1 MDGSTGAKMSTEI
14 STARYTIEPARSRF
28 TVRAFASGLLSSFG
42 HNPTLAVREYLGE
55 VDFAPD
61 SLDGSSLRFRVR
73 ADSLSVQDQVS
84 EKDRQEIERTM
95 KEEVLEVKRF
105 SEIHFISTRVTGSRL
120 GETLFATKIEGELS
134 LHGVTREVVLSA
146 QVVPDGDTL
155 RSYGEFSLRQSD
167 FNIKLVSV
175 AAGALKVKDELKLS
189 FDFVALRQG

>member
-1 MDGSTGAKMSTEI
+1 MDGSTGAKMSSEI

-105 SEIHFISTRVTGSRL
+105 SEIHFISTRVTGSQL

-155 RSYGEFSLRQSD
+155 RAYGEFSLRQSD

-189 FDFVALRQG
+189 FDFVARKQG